1 MSKASMRIAALTILT
16 TFVQAQDPS
25 YVNYEAPHCHPIRVS
40 ADGLRMFT
48 VNSTDHR
55 LTVWSLANPRLPVIM
70 AEIPVGQLP
79 VSVTERNPDEVWVVN
94 NLSDSISVVS
104 LSQRQVTATLRVGD
118 EPADVAFAQG
128 KAFVSVTAEAAIKV
142 YDANSH
148 APLGTVAVFGKDPR
162 ALCVSPNGNSIY
174 ALIQRSGNATTIV
187 PGDVAPQP
195 PAPTNPALPPA
206 PITSLIV
213 DANDPTW
220 AQIVNYTMPD
230 NDLVEIDTGSLAIT
244 RNVTAIGTNNFD
256 VILNGTGNTAFIANT
271 EARNLVRFEPV
282 LRGHAIDSRIT
293 RVTLG
298 SPATVTPI
306 DLNPGIN
313 YAQLPNP
320 AALSTALA
328 EPMALVLDESRSE
341 IYIAAHGTDRIGVTD
356 LSGNV
361 LARIDLQGT
370 SATAEKRGPRGLA
383 LHPTGAELYVYN
395 RLSKTLTT
403 IDRLSR
409 AVLREQNFQSWDP
422 ESDDIAIG
430 RKFLYD
436 AKLAGNGSMSCASCH
451 IDGDIDGLAWDLGDP
466 GGSLEQPPAGQPLP
480 FNLGLGSMHP
490 MKGPMTTQ
498 TFKGL
503 DGVGPLHWRGDKPD
517 FQAFNPAFDG
527 LMGGAQLSTADMDR
541 YAAYATKIA
550 YPGNPHQNLDRSL
563 NTSPGPA
570 NQQTGFDTFTNTPVS
585 LNLGPITIQATCAT
599 CHSMPT
605 GTNGMVTSGQLMML
619 TQDMKVPH
627 LRNLYRKL
635 GFNKGLNQP
644 SKLGFGLINDGSID
658 TLDHFLQ
665 APQFDSWPTNRKDDL
680 VEFLR
685 VFDTGTAPLVGYRV
699 VMDAANQ
706 NNPAITN
713 DLNLMRTRA
722 TAGDIDLIAEGKVNG
737 NYVGFSFDTNTQSW
751 NTDRTGSGPYTQ
763 AQLEAQTL
771 QGGATLSFTGVA
783 PGEGTRSALDRD
795 LDGRP
800 DGDDATVQY
809 GNATPGTDTPT
820 IHSNSEPRIGN
831 ANFAIVGSGAP
842 ANALGFLLHGD
853 SQINQT
859 MFGATLLVDT
869 FAPSPLAGRI
879 LRFADPRGE
888 VATVLPLP
896 ADPSYIGMTLHFQ
909 HAWSDPLSPG
919 GFSASPG
926 MTMTIRP

>member
-1 MSKASMRIAALTILT
+1 MRIAALTFLT
-16 TFVQAQDPS
+16 AFASAQNPS
-25 YVNYEAPHCHPIRVS
+25 YFNYEAPHCHPIRVS
-40 ADGLRMFT
+40 ADGLRLFT

-79 VSVTERNPDEVWVVN
+79 VSVTERTADEVWVVN

-104 LSQRQVTATLRVGD
+104 LSQRQVTATIRVGD

-128 KAFVSVTAEAAIKV
+128 KAFVSVTAEDAIKV

-162 ALCVSPNGNSIY
+162 ALCVSPNGDSIY
-174 ALIQRSGNATTIV
+174 ALIQRSGNGTTIV
-187 PGDVAPQP
+187 PGGVAPTP
-195 PAPTNPALPPA
+195 PPPTNPALPP
-206 PITSLIV
+206 PPVTSFIV
-213 DANDPTW
+213 AADNPVW
-220 AQIVNYTMPD
+220 SQVVVYTMPD
-230 NDLVEIDTGSLAIT
+230 NDLVQIDTGSLAIT

-256 VILNGTGNTAFIANT
+256 VVLNGTGDTAFIANT

-282 LRGHAIDSRIT
+282 LRGHAIDNRIT

-320 AALSTALA
+320 AALGTALA
-328 EPMALVLDESRSE
+328 EPMALVLDEPRSE

-356 LSGNV
+356 LAGNV
-361 LARIDLQGT
+361 VARIDLQGS

-403 IDRLSR
+403 IDRVSR
-409 AVLREQNFQSWDP
+409 TVLREQSFQSWDP

-436 AKLAGNGSMSCASCH
+436 AKLAGNGTMSCASCH

-466 GGSLEQPPAGQPLP
+466 GGNEEQPPPGQPFP
-480 FNLGLGSMHP
+480 FNLGIGPMHP

-527 LMGGAQLSTADMDR
+527 LMGGAQLSTADMNR
-541 YAAYATKIA
+541 YAAFATNIS
-550 YPGNPHQNLDRSL
+550 YPPNPHQNLDRSL
-563 NTSPGPA
+563 STTPSQA
-570 NQQTGFDTFTNTPVS
+570 NQQTGFDTFNNTAVTLS
-585 LNLGPITIQATCAT
+585 LGPFSIQMTCAT
-599 CHSMPT
+599 CHTMGT
-605 GTNGMVTSGQLMML
+605 GTNGMVASGQLMML
-619 TQDMKVPH
+619 TQPMKVPH

-635 GFNKGLNQP
+635 GYNKNVNQQ
-644 SKLGFGLINDGSID
+644 SKLGFGLINDGTID
-658 TLDHFLQ
+658 TLDNFVQ
-665 APQFDSWPTNRKDDL
+665 APQFDAWPANRKDDL
-680 VEFLR
+680 VEFLMA
-685 VFDTGTAPLVGYRV
+685 FDTGTAPLVGYRV

-706 NNPAITN
+706 NNPTITN
-713 DLNLMRTRA
+713 DISLMRNRA
-722 TAGDIDLIAEGKVNG
+722 TAGDIDLIAEGRVNG
-737 NYVGFSFDTNTQSW
+737 NMVGFFFDTATQSW
-751 NTDRTGSGPYTQ
+751 NSDKTGTGPYSQSQLQ
-763 AQLEAQTL
+763 ALTL
-771 QGGATLSFTGVA
+771 QGGATLSFTGVT

-842 ANALGFLLHGD
+842 ASALGFLLHGE
-853 SQINQT
+853 SQTNQT

-869 FAPSPLAGRI
+869 FAASPLAGRI
-879 LRFADPRGE
+879 LRFADPRGGA
-888 VATVLPLP
+888 VTALPLP
-896 ADPSYIGMTLHFQ
+896 GDPSYIGMTLYFQ
-909 HAWSDPLSPG
+909 YAWSDPLSPG
-919 GFSASPG
+919 GFSSSPG